1 MSELKKKQFKINGI
15 DCMDCALR
23 IEKEVDKIDGIKA
36 VKVNFMNSLLKV
48 EYEDD
53 TEIVSQIH
61 LAVKRAGYEIQKPII
76 MRTDVLY
83 IEGMH
88 YENETRAIEKRL
100 NTLPGIINIKFNLLS
115 ARITVEHQ
123 TDLKLIQNAL
133 REIGFESH
141 LIVKNESKS
150 KRRFLKKNK
159 MLVLTVISGVLAF
172 AGILSQSLS
181 APFLLTVI
189 LFVGA
194 IITGGYHI
202 AIKGWKEA
210 RNFTLGMNFLMS
222 IAVIGAVI
230 IGELSEGAM
239 VIFLFSLA
247 QLLESFSIERVRK
260 SIASLMK
267 LAPNVA
273 VRKVNEEL
281 LITPVEEIEIGDRI
295 IIKPGERFPLDG
307 VIISGHSTVNQA
319 PITGESRF
327 IEKIAGDE
335 VYAGSINQH
344 GTLEIEVKKKSED
357 TRLSHI
363 IHMVEEAQ
371 AEKAPTQQFV
381 EKFAKYYTPVVVTC
395 AFLFA
400 LIPPVYF
407 GYSFVEWFYKA
418 LVLLVISCPCALV
431 ISTPVTIISALTNA
445 ARQGILIKGGTYLE
459 NFKKMKVMAF
469 DKTGT
474 LTYGKPSV
482 HYVIPVNGNDEKKV
496 IQIAASIERQSEHS
510 IGEAIV
516 DYAKKINVEL
526 MTVENFQS
534 LIGKGASAILN
545 GKKYFIGNHRLFK
558 EKGWCVQSAHS
569 ELEKIESCLF
579 TAVLVGNE
587 QKVIGIIALSDEV
600 RENAHSAVKELYN
613 NGLQKLVMLT
623 GDNNITAQAITKKIE
638 IDDFQAELLPEDK
651 VAAIKELRE
660 KYEFIVMVGD
670 GINDAPALAAATM
683 GIAMGASGSDT
694 AMETADITL
703 LNDDLT
709 KLSYLRK
716 LSRKTVK
723 IIKQNISIAISLKTV
738 FFILAIPG
746 LATLWMAVFADMGA
760 SLIVIFNGLRALR
773 HAS

>member
-1 MSELKKKQFKINGI
+1 MSKLKKKQFKINGI

-23 IEKEVDKIDGIKA
+23 IEKEVDKIAGIKA
-36 VKVNFMNSLLKV
+36 VQVNFLNSLLKV

-53 TEIVSQIH
+53 TEIVSRIH
-61 LAVKRAGYEIQKPII
+61 QAVKKAGYEIQRPII
-76 MRTDVLY
+76 RRTDTFYV
-83 IEGMH
+83 EGMH
-88 YENETRAIEKRL
+88 CGDETRAIEKQL
-100 NTLPGIINIKFNLLS
+100 SKLPGIINIKFNLLS
-115 ARITVEHQ
+115 AKITVEHQ

-133 REIGFESH
+133 REIGFGSH
-141 LIVKNESKS
+141 LIDKTESKIEQG
-150 KRRFLKKNK
+150 FLKKNK
-159 MLVLTVISGVLAF
+159 MLILTVTSGVLAF
-172 AGILSQSLS
+172 AGILSQSIS
-181 APFLLTVI
+181 APFLLPVT
-189 LFVGA
+189 LFIGA

-210 RNFTLGMNFLMS
+210 SNFTLGMNFLMS

-247 QLLESFSIERVRK
+247 QLLESFSVERVRR
-260 SIASLMK
+260 SIASLME

-273 VRKVNEEL
+273 VRKVDEEL

-307 VIISGHSTVNQA
+307 VVISGYSTVNQA
-319 PITGESRF
+319 PMTGESHF
-327 IEKIAGDE
+327 IEKIVGDE

-344 GTLEIEVKKKSED
+344 GTLEIDVTKKSKD

-381 EKFAKYYTPVVVTC
+381 EKFAKYYTPVVVAC

-400 LIPPVYF
+400 LVPPVYY
-407 GYSFVEWFYKA
+407 GQSFVEWFYKA

-459 NFKKMKVMAF
+459 NFKKMKAMAF

-474 LTYGKPSV
+474 LTYGKPFV
-482 HYVIPVNGNDEKKV
+482 HYVIPINGNNETKV
-496 IQIAASIERQSEHS
+496 IQIAASIERQSEHL

-526 MTVENFQS
+526 ITVENFQS
-534 LIGKGASAILN
+534 LVGKGASAILN
-545 GKKYFIGNHRLFK
+545 GKKYFIGNHRLF
-558 EKGWCVQSAHS
+558 EEMGWCVQNIHS
-569 ELEKIESCLF
+569 ELEKIETRLF

-587 QKVIGIIALSDEV
+587 QKIIGIIALSDEV
-600 RENAHSAVKELYN
+600 RENARSAVKELYN
-613 NGLQKLVMLT
+613 SGVQKLVMLT
-623 GDNNITAQAITKKIE
+623 GDNNITAQAITKKIG

-651 VAAIKELRE
+651 VAAIKELKD
-660 KYEFIVMVGD
+660 KYEFIVMIGD

-716 LSRKTVK
+716 LSQKTVK
-723 IIKQNISIAISLKTV
+723 IIKQNIFIAILLKTV
-738 FFILAIPG
+738 FFVLAIPG

-760 SLIVIFNGLRALR
+760 SLIVIFNGLRTLR
-773 HAS
+773 HAG

>member
-1 MSELKKKQFKINGI
+1 MSKLKKKQFKINGI

-23 IEKEVDKIDGIKA
+23 IEKEVDKLAGIKT
-36 VKVNFMNSLLKV
+36 VQVNFMNSLLKV
-48 EYEDD
+48 EYEDG
-53 TEIVSQIH
+53 TEILSQIH
-61 LAVKRAGYEIQKPII
+61 QAVKKAGYEIQKPISR
-76 MRTDVLY
+76 RTDTLY
-83 IEGMH
+83 VEGMDCAD
-88 YENETRAIEKRL
+88 ETRSIEKQLRI
-100 NTLPGIINIKFNLLS
+100 LPGIIDIKFNLLS
-115 ARITVEHQ
+115 GKITVEHQ

-133 REIGFESH
+133 RKIGFESH
-141 LIVKNESKS
+141 LVDKTESQS
-150 KRRFLKKNK
+150 KQRFLKKNK
-159 MLVLTVISGVLAF
+159 MLILTVISGVLAF
-172 AGILSQSLS
+172 GGILSQSLS

-189 LFVGA
+189 LFIGA
-194 IITGGYHI
+194 IVTSGYHI

-239 VIFLFSLA
+239 VIFLFSIA
-247 QLLESFSIERVRK
+247 QLLESFSIERVRR
-260 SIASLMK
+260 SIASLME

-273 VRKVNEEL
+273 VRKVDEEL
-281 LITPVEEIEIGDRI
+281 IITPVEEIEIGDRI

-307 VIISGHSTVNQA
+307 VVISGHSTVNQA
-319 PITGESRF
+319 PITGESHF

-344 GTLEIEVKKKSED
+344 GTLEIDVTKKSKD
-357 TRLSHI
+357 TRLSRI

-400 LIPPVYF
+400 LVPPLYY
-407 GYSFVEWFYKA
+407 GQSFVEWFYKA

-459 NFKKMKVMAF
+459 NFTKMKVMAF

-482 HYVIPVNGNDEKKV
+482 HYVIPINGNDEKKV

-526 MTVENFQS
+526 ITVENFQS

-545 GKKYFIGNHRLFK
+545 GEKYFIGNHRLFE
-558 EKGWCVQSAHS
+558 EKGWCVQGVHS
-569 ELEKIESCLF
+569 ELEKIETRLF

-587 QKVIGIIALSDEV
+587 QKIIGIIALSDEV
-600 RENAHSAVKELYN
+600 RENARSALQELYN
-613 NGLQKLVMLT
+613 NGVKKLVMLT
-623 GDNNITAQAITKKIE
+623 GDNNITAHAITKKIG

-651 VAAIKELRE
+651 VAAIKELKDE
-660 KYEFIVMVGD
+660 YEFIVMVGD

-703 LNDDLT
+703 LNDDLA

-716 LSRKTVK
+716 LSRKAVK
-723 IIKQNISIAISLKTV
+723 IIKQNVFIAILLKTA
-738 FFILAIPG
+738 FFVLAIPG

-760 SLIVIFNGLRALR
+760 SLIVIFNGLRTLR
-773 HAS
+773 SAS